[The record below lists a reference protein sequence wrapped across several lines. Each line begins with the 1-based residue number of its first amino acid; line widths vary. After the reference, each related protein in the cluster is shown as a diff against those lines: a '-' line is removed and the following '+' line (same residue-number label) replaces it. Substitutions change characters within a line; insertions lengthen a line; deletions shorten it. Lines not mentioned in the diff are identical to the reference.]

1 MIRSITIALGLFSLV
16 FLCSLPVSAGSYKDP
31 IVSDSL
37 RRQYQG
43 LPNRY
48 APKPSTSYKFK
59 SRSYTSPLTG
69 YSRYNYK
76 FKSGGRTYKGRVET
90 FPGGTTRHKGSWR

>member
-1 MIRSITIALGLFSLV
+1 MIGYVAALLLAGSLV
-16 FLCSLPVSAGSYKDP
+16 LTPAFVAADP
-31 IVSDSL
+31 TDGFIVSESL
-37 RRQYQG
+37 RRKYEG

-48 APKPSTSYKFK
+48 APKPSTPYQFK

-76 FKSGGRTYKGRVET
+76 FKSGGQTYKGRIET